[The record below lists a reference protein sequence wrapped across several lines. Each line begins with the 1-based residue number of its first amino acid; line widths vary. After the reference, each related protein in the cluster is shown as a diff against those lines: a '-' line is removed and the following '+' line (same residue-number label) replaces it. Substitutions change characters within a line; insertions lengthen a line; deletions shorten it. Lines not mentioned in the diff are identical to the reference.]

1 MWRNVLMA
9 TTAIE
14 KGWRIQLFSPNGW
27 VSVNERPLH
36 KRRAAK
42 AARTWAKD
50 GKIRAR
56 IVKVRVVTETLE
68 QEEV

>member
-1 MWRNVLMA
+1 MA
-9 TTAIE
+9 STVIE
-14 KGWRIQLFSPNGW
+14 KGWRIQLFSPKNGW
-27 VSVNERPLH
+27 VSVNDRPLH

-42 AARTWAKD
+42 AAQTWTKD